1 MHRPLREYSLNFVNG
16 YIDKFKAL
24 KNKQLKLII
33 QVRTIYYSAFTIKY
47 RI

>member
-1 MHRPLREYSLNFVNG
+1 MQKPLGAYSLNFVNG

-33 QVRTIYYSAFTIKY
+33 
-47 RI
+47 